1 MPLPTPPGERPDRLV
16 PLESDRAG
24 RAPRSSRMTLAS
36 FAIILV
42 MATLALPIIGSAGD
56 VRSGGSVTI
65 SQSERITDDLY
76 LSAGSVELLGTVNRD
91 ASIAAGDAT
100 IEGNVA
106 GSVNLAAGRAD
117 VSGIVGGS
125 VRVAAGTVTVSGDI
139 GGDLVIAGG
148 RVEIPSQASIA
159 GDLILTGG
167 SVDLRGSV
175 AGDVEGSVMNMS
187 IGGTIAGNVDVDTS
201 RFEIV
206 GSARITGNVTYTSAS
221 SGSIAPS
228 ATIGGTLERREG
240 TPWGGS
246 DGWLEQSSG
255 RLLRTL
261 WALIAG
267 VVIVA
272 VAPRLAA
279 AIARNGRSVVAAM
292 GVGLLTLIAVPILAI
307 GLTVTLI
314 GLPTGLILV
323 ALFVIALYLSQV
335 FAGLA
340 IGRFILPNGWND
352 GSRGFNLLAM
362 TIGVIIIAAA
372 SFIPVPFAS
381 GVIAALVTLWGVG
394 AAAMVLGQL
403 GTRPAPPS
411 PA

>member
-1 MPLPTPPGERPDRLV
+1 
-16 PLESDRAG
+16 
-24 RAPRSSRMTLAS
+24 
-36 FAIILV
+36 
-42 MATLALPIIGSAGD
+42 
-56 VRSGGSVTI
+56 
-65 SQSERITDDLY
+65 
-76 LSAGSVELLGTVNRD
+76 
-91 ASIAAGDAT
+91 
-100 IEGNVA
+100 
-106 GSVNLAAGRAD
+106 
-117 VSGIVGGS
+117 
-125 VRVAAGTVTVSGDI
+125 
-139 GGDLVIAGG
+139 
-148 RVEIPSQASIA
+148 
-159 GDLILTGG
+159 
-167 SVDLRGSV
+167 
-175 AGDVEGSVMNMS
+175 MS
-187 IGGTIAGNVDVDTS
+187 
-201 RFEIV
+201 
-206 GSARITGNVTYTSAS
+206 SARINGNVTYASAS
-221 SGSIAPS
+221 PGSIAS
-228 ATIGGTLERREG
+228 GATIGGTVERIERS
-240 TPWGGS
+240 PWGGS
-246 DGWLEQSSG
+246 DDWLEQSSG

-279 AIARNGRSVVAAM
+279 AIARNGRSVIAAM

-323 ALFVIALYLSQV
+323 TLFVIALYLSQV

-372 SFIPVPFAS
+372 SFIPIPFAS

-394 AAAMVLGQL
+394 AAAMILGQL